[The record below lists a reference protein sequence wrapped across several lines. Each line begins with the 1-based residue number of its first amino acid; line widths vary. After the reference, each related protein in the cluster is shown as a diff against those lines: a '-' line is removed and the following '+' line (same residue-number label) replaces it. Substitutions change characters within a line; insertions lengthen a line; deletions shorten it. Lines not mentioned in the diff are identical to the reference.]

1 MGGLHFETD
10 IDKKKF
16 DVKAAELEKQ
26 MQQFGKVAEQQ
37 GGVIEKGMQSAVR
50 GVAGLAAAYISLN
63 AAVRAGKEVVGH
75 SMKLETAMRS
85 ASTIS
90 KEVTENLDEYTKAI

>member
-26 MQQFGKVAEQQ
+26 MQQFGKVAE
-37 GGVIEKGMQSAVR
+37 
-50 GVAGLAAAYISLN
+50 
-63 AAVRAGKEVVGH
+63 
-75 SMKLETAMRS
+75 
-85 ASTIS
+85 
-90 KEVTENLDEYTKAI
+90 